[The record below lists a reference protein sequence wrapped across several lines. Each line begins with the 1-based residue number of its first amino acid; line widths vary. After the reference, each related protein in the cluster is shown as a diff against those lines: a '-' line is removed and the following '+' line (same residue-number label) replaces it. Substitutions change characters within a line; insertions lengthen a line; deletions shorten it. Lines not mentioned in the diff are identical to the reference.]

1 MKIRYVLTLIV
12 ALLLSATAVA
22 NLSEE
27 KTSATSADNFM
38 LLYNDVNVGHQAE
51 KYFID
56 GFRLSLMMMPS
67 RYNDALY
74 KLDQAKKFGHPYAS
88 VAILFTNALAK
99 RQRYVYDDYAQELN
113 LMLEGSEPLGITLA
127 ALTII
132 EATDFLKHNDAR
144 IVLDALNRALAQH
157 YVPSWYVKGLLL
169 IKLGRHSTGID
180 EIKQASDLE
189 YAVAQY
195 HMAFLILSGHLKMDK
210 VYAFDL
216 LQKAMKGGHWA
227 AYRELGVCYERGIG
241 TRIDLERAIEMYR
254 QGYSHGDII
263 AAASYG
269 LLLLQQKQP
278 NYLESFNALS
288 FAYNNGVKEVAN
300 ALGTLYLRGLGVM
313 MDQKQG
319 FELIKTAA
327 DRNDILAIN
336 NLIVCYQNG
345 TGTKVDLAKAQQYQ
359 NLLHKLKREQDM
371 VQSNSKIPE
380 NKITF
385 KQRSELKSDSA
396 KNKSQGKLKAEQKD
410 RSLNK

>member
-1 MKIRYVLTLIV
+1 MKILYALTFIV
-12 ALLLSATAVA
+12 ALLLTNSVM
-22 NLSEE
+22 
-27 KTSATSADNFM
+27 ATSLDEDSSTASADHFM

-51 KYFID
+51 TYFID
-56 GFRLSLMMMPS
+56 GLKLSLMMMPA

-88 VAILFTNALAK
+88 VAILFTNALANQ
-99 RQRYVYDDYAQELN
+99 QRYIYDDYAQELN
-113 LMLEGSEPLGITLA
+113 LMLEGSEPLGISLA

-132 EATDFLKHNDAR
+132 EATDFLKHHDAR
-144 IVLDALNRALAQH
+144 IVLSALNRALAQN
-157 YVPSWYVKGLLL
+157 YVPAWYVKGLLL
-169 IKLGRHSTGID
+169 IKLGISSTGID

-195 HMAFLILSGHLKMDK
+195 HMAFLILSGHIKMDK

-216 LQKAMKGGHWA
+216 LKKAMQGGHLA
-227 AYRELGVCYERGIG
+227 AYRELGVCYEKGIG
-241 TRIDLERAIEMYR
+241 TRIDIERAIEMYR
-254 QGYSHGDII
+254 LGYMHGDII

-269 LLLLQQKQP
+269 LLILQQNHP

-313 MDQKQG
+313 MDQKYG
-319 FELIKTAA
+319 FELIKEAA
-327 DRNDILAIN
+327 DRNDILALN

-359 NLLHKLKREQDM
+359 NLLHKFKREQ
-371 VQSNSKIPE
+371 SNAQQKSKVPE

-385 KQRSELKSDSA
+385 KQKGEQASSRSKNEL
-396 KNKSQGKLKAEQKD
+396 QTEI
-410 RSLNK
+410 